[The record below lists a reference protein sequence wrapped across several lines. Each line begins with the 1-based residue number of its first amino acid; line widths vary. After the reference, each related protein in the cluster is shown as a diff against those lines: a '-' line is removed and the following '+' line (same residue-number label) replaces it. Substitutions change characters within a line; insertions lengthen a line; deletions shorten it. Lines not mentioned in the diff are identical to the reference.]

1 MTTAQDG
8 GKVVSVTHRPLLPP
22 RYVPGTGTGTGTGTF
37 LLEAQLIPE
46 A

>member
-8 GKVVSVTHRPLLPP
+8 GKDVSITHRPLLPP
-22 RYVPGTGTGTGTGTF
+22 RYVPGTGTGTF
-37 LLEAQLIPE
+37 LLEAELMPE